1 MSPYCFRYHFSSN
14 STPSSAAS
22 INLRNTFV
30 DTSVILW
37 RLKSSTPIRSARVIN
52 DKEGKYFIL
61 FFPAYIRRIRRY
73 AARRSTPFG
82 TPSDR
87 KSVVEGKVVSV
98 SVNLGGRR

>member
-1 MSPYCFRYHFSSN
+1 MSMFFLFKQKTAYELRISDWRSDVCSSNLFSSN

-61 FFPAYIRRIRRY
+61 FFPAYIRRIRQI
-73 AARRSTPFG
+73 
-82 TPSDR
+82 
-87 KSVVEGKVVSV
+87 
-98 SVNLGGRR
+98 GRAHV